1 MIKSNNLNMTALV
14 TGGTAGIGKAIA
26 LSLAREGY
34 SMILSGRR
42 AEGEVKDLLKSIED
56 IQSDIQR
63 ERGEKGSC
71 VYIRGDISDVK
82 TRKKLK
88 EAVEE
93 GMFPL
98 KVLVNN
104 AGITT
109 KGRKD
114 MLDLTE
120 EEILDLLKIN
130 LVAPFLISSALAPQ
144 LSGEGSP
151 GDTITPGYII
161 NMSSISAYTP
171 SVNRADYCISKAGL
185 SMMTKL
191 FAERLAME
199 NVRVFEVRPG
209 IIKTDMTNPVR
220 EKYDNLID
228 EGLLPIK
235 RWGEPED
242 VARAVIGIVSG
253 YHPYSTGG
261 VINVD
266 GGFHIRGL

>member
-1 MIKSNNLNMTALV
+1 MIKNKNLDMTALV

-34 SMILSGRR
+34 SIILSGRR

-56 IQSDIQR
+56 IQK
-63 ERGEKGSC
+63 ERGGGGSC
-71 VYIRGDISDVK
+71 VYVRGDISDVK
-82 TRKKLK
+82 TRQKLK
-88 EAVEE
+88 VTVE
-93 GMFPL
+93 GGVLPL

-104 AGITT
+104 AGVTT

-114 MLDLTE
+114 MLDLNE
-120 EEILDLLKIN
+120 EEILDLLRIN
-130 LVAPFLISSALAPQ
+130 LVAPFLISSSLASALAPK

-151 GDTITPGYII
+151 GDIITPGYII
-161 NMSSISAYTP
+161 NISSISAYTP

-220 EKYDNLID
+220 EKYDTLID
-228 EGLLPIK
+228 EGLLPIR

-242 VARAVIGIVSG
+242 VAKAVMGIVSG

-261 VINVD
+261 VIDVD

>member
-1 MIKSNNLNMTALV
+1 MIKNNNLNMTALV

-34 SMILSGRR
+34 SIILSGRR
-42 AEGEVKDLLKSIED
+42 AEGEVKTLLNSIED
-56 IQSDIQR
+56 IQRDIQSK
-63 ERGEKGSC
+63 RGGKGSC
-71 VYIRGDISDVK
+71 IYVRGDISHVK
-82 TRKKLK
+82 TRQKLK
-88 EAVEE
+88 ETVE
-93 GMFPL
+93 GGVSPL

-114 MLDLTE
+114 MLDLNE
-120 EEILDLLKIN
+120 EEILDLLRIN
-130 LVAPFLISSALAPQ
+130 LVAPFLISSSLAPQ
-144 LSGEGSP
+144 LSGKGS
-151 GDTITPGYII
+151 PGYII
-161 NMSSISAYTP
+161 NISSISAYTP

-220 EKYDNLID
+220 EKYDTLID
-228 EGLLPIK
+228 EGLLPIR

-242 VARAVIGIVSG
+242 VAKAVMGIVSG

-261 VINVD
+261 VVNVD

>member
-1 MIKSNNLNMTALV
+1 MIKSNKLDMTALV

-34 SMILSGRR
+34 SIILSGRR
-42 AEGEVKDLLKSIED
+42 AKGEVKDLLKSIED
-56 IQSDIQR
+56 IQK
-63 ERGEKGSC
+63 ERCGKGSC
-71 VYIRGDISDVK
+71 IYVRGDISHVK
-82 TRKKLK
+82 TRQKLK
-88 EAVEE
+88 KAVE
-93 GMFPL
+93 GGVSPL

-114 MLDLTE
+114 MLDLNE

-144 LSGEGSP
+144 LSGEESP
-151 GDTITPGYII
+151 GDIITPGYII
-161 NMSSISAYTP
+161 NISSISAYTP

-191 FAERLAME
+191 FAERLAMK

-220 EKYDNLID
+220 EKYDTLID
-228 EGLLPIK
+228 EGLLPIR
-235 RWGEPED
+235 RWGKPED
-242 VARAVIGIVSG
+242 VAKAVMGIVSG

-261 VINVD
+261 VIDVD

>member
-34 SMILSGRR
+34 SIILSGRR
-42 AEGEVKDLLKSIED
+42 AEGEVKPLLESIED
-56 IQSDIQR
+56 IHRDIQSKKG
-63 ERGEKGSC
+63 GEGSC
-71 VYIRGDISDVK
+71 IYVRGDISDVK
-82 TRKKLK
+82 TRQKLK
-88 EAVEE
+88 EAVE
-93 GMFPL
+93 GGVAPL

-104 AGITT
+104 AGVTT

-130 LVAPFLISSALAPQ
+130 LVAPFLISSALASALASQ

-151 GDTITPGYII
+151 GYII
-161 NMSSISAYTP
+161 NISSISAYTP

-220 EKYDNLID
+220 EKYDTLID
-228 EGLLPIK
+228 GGLLPIK

-242 VARAVIGIVSG
+242 VAKAVIGIVSG